1 MSQDEATQPST
12 PAASSPEPDP
22 NAAALAKTATTI
34 NRKWSF
40 KLIIIVAVSAFMAG
54 FFLVDGLV
62 RYPARGA
69 EAAEYLEFQYLQAYD
84 KERGGISGF
93 TGIDDP
99 QARLSQ
105 LAEKLRTTGKLDTVD
120 DAQKVWL
127 ENLKLINQL
136 SVAATGI
143 PRTNFK
149 DQQQVESATK
159 RLETLTKTWTTGDG
173 NNRKSPTPLSAFD
186 IPSQWV
192 GMAVSA
198 IVALW
203 VLVVFLNGRSKVY
216 RWNPSTMTLT
226 LPTGASFGPADIA
239 EVDKRKWDK
248 LYVALKIAPTHTSLG
263 GRTLEF
269 DLLRYE
275 PLEAWILAM
284 EAVQFPP
291 AKEPESAPVPSSPA
305 A

>member
-1 MSQDEATQPST
+1 MSQDEANPTST
-12 PAASSPEPDP
+12 PVANAAETEDSAA
-22 NAAALAKTATTI
+22 AAALAKTATTI
-34 NRKWSF
+34 NRKWMY
-40 KLIIIVAVSAFMAG
+40 KMVIIVAVSAFMAG
-54 FFLVDGLV
+54 FFLVDGLI

-69 EAAEYLEFQYLQAYD
+69 EAAEYLEFQYLQVYD
-84 KERGGISGF
+84 KERGGITGF

-99 QARLSQ
+99 AARLSQ
-105 LAEKLRTTGKLDTVD
+105 LAEKLKTSGKLDTVE

-127 ENLKLINQL
+127 ENLKLINRL
-136 SVAATGI
+136 GPEATAI

-149 DQQQVESATK
+149 DQQQVDSASK
-159 RLETLTKTWTTGDG
+159 RLESLTKTWTTSEG

-198 IVALW
+198 IVAIW
-203 VLVVFLNGRSKVY
+203 VGVVFLSGRSKVY
-216 RWNPSTMTLT
+216 RWNPATQTLT
-226 LPTGASFGPADIA
+226 LPTGVSFGPSDIA

-248 LYVALKIAPTHTSLG
+248 LYVALRIAPTHATLG
-263 GRTLEF
+263 GKTLEF

-284 EAVQFPP
+284 EATQFPP
-291 AKEPESAPVPSSPA
+291 ARSEHAAPGTA
-305 A
+305 AT

>member
-1 MSQDEATQPST
+1 MSQDEATHPST
-12 PAASSPEPDP
+12 PAASSSEPDP

-34 NRKWSF
+34 NRKWAF

-93 TGIDDP
+93 TGIEDP
-99 QARLSQ
+99 QARLTQ
-105 LAEKLRTTGKLDTVD
+105 LAEKLRTSGKLDTVD
-120 DAQKVWL
+120 EAQKAWL

-136 SVAATGI
+136 NTAATGI

-149 DQQQVESATK
+149 DKQQVESGTK
-159 RLETLTKTWTTGDG
+159 RLEALTKAWTTGDG

-192 GMAVSA
+192 GMTVSA
-198 IVALW
+198 VIAVW
-203 VLVVFLNGRSKVY
+203 VLVVYLSGRSKVY
-216 RWNPSTMTLT
+216 RWNPQTKTLT
-226 LPTGASFGPADIA
+226 LPNGASFGPSDIA

-248 LYVALKIAPTHTSLG
+248 LYVALKIVPTHATLG
-263 GRTLEF
+263 GKSIEF

-284 EAVQFPP
+284 EAIQFPP
-291 AKEPESAPVPSSPA
+291 AKEPESAPAPA
-305 A
+305 APAS